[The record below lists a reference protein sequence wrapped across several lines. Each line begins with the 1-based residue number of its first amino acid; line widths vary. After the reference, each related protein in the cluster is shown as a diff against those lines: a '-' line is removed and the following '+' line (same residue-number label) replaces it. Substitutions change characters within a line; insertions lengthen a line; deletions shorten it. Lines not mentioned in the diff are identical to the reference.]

1 MLVNTPYQLFQMTF
15 ESPDKQ
21 TTSDSGVRGQ
31 DANND
36 DKEEDPAQSSNSV
49 PAMNQNDFDKN
60 IP

>member
-1 MLVNTPYQLFQMTF
+1 MTF

-21 TTSDSGVRGQ
+21 ATSDRDVRRGQ
-31 DANND
+31 EANDD